1 MEESTAASADTLR
14 MELKKTVTEILD
26 GGGGV
31 SEDRGESDGTSGVL
45 KSIDEAIRILNRLRE
60 VESKMQGDSETSS
73 SSSVPQ
79 VPKEFK
85 CMLSHAIMSEPVV
98 IASGQ
103 TYEKRYIQQWL
114 MFKETCPKTK
124 EVLSHRSWSPNH
136 LIDELITQWCQAN
149 KYDRPEASYAPI
161 GLFSDDIDLLL
172 QRISSPSSVEDQIK
186 AASELRRQTKRFEN
200 VPALFVTEIPESI
213 TRLLTPLSAL
223 GEAIDSNRG
232 LQKDII
238 TALLYI
244 SSLEENKTAV
254 AQHPL
259 VIPLLTKSLKKGTAK
274 TRRNSAEALWELSK
288 VDSNKRIIGDADTLK
303 ALIHVIKEDHFT
315 AAVTACY
322 AVFHLCDL
330 PENRGKVVS
339 EGLIPTLINRIKERS
354 FVYIYFALLALMTA
368 QDRVIEEIEDLGFV
382 DGVFSIL
389 RNTSCSVTGENGTLV
404 VLRMCGRK
412 TGDRDRERTRM
423 KLIKEEEDNYSTFS
437 KLAKQGSKRARIEAK
452 AILQW
457 IKRSGTEST
466 AEATKTTADALK
478 PELKKLLTEILSNG
492 GGEIKDGGESDGV
505 LKAIDDANKLLNR
518 LREAESKKPESD
530 IPSSSSSQSPK
541 VEVPKEFICILSNK
555 IMIEPVTIASGETYE
570 YLKNENICPKSKEV
584 LSHSLCTPN
593 HLLDELITKWCLTNG
608 YDRPK
613 PADEVVVV
621 TELSND
627 GIESLLQRISSP
639 SSDEDQLE
647 AAKEIRCQTNKF
659 PNVRDRFVALHPG
672 GITMLIRP
680 LSDLDI
686 GRVSTKPELQEN
698 LITALFNISIVMEN
712 VEAIAQTD
720 KVISILT
727 TSLTSGTMET
737 RRNSAS
743 ALLSLLAIASNKEL
757 IGSEETFTALGQL
770 ILAGDPVTSLVAG
783 SVVYHLCHESDYM
796 EKAISAGMV
805 QALMRKIREG
815 RYAAQYL
822 GVLALLTTQERGVL
836 EMEENREFMR
846 HLFGILRGRN
856 CLRSCENAVVIVLNM
871 CSLVKPRHT
880 LKVVN
885 LEENE
890 YATFLILT
898 KQESSESLARNAGAV
913 LQWLK
918 VHGTGVTISPA
929 IVKANNVFCL
939 YPSLKYKYRSRRR
952 RSFNKVKSKLYLSDQ
967 FALTN
972 PSSDLEPLQDPPQT
986 TASSGT
992 GNGKIRYRSP
1002 SATELMESGTAT
1014 VSSSVHHSPSNS
1026 SESHQGLL
1034 SVDGGKMTTTAKRGI
1049 GRHESIADKIQ
1060 RNRGILLVI
1069 SIPILL
1075 IGLVLLLMPGRS
1087 TSDAVV
1093 EEYTVLNRKGG
1104 PNSRPP
1110 KNYAVIFDAGSSGSR
1125 VHVYCF
1131 DRNLDLLPLGNE
1143 LELFLQLKPGLS
1155 AYPTDPRQA
1164 ANSLVSLLDK
1174 AEASVPRELRP
1185 KTPVRVGATAGLRT
1199 LGHKA
1204 SENILQAVKELLRD
1218 RSMLKTEANAV
1229 TVLDG
1234 TQEGSYQWVTIN
1246 YLLRNLGKPYSDTV
1260 GVVDL
1265 GGGSVQMAYAIS
1277 EEDAATAPKPLE
1289 GEDSYVREMYLKGRK
1304 YFLYVHSYLH
1314 YGLLAARA
1322 EILKVSEDSNNPCI
1336 VTGYDGNYKYGGE
1349 ELKAAAVQSG
1359 ASLNECRRLTINA
1372 LKVNDTLCTHM
1383 KCTFGGV
1390 WNGGRGGGQKNM
1402 FVASFFFD
1410 RAAEAGFVDP
1420 KQPVATVRPIDFEK
1434 AAKKA
1439 CSMKMEEGKSKFPR
1453 VEEDNL
1459 PYLCMDLVYQYT
1471 LLVNGFGLEP
1481 SQTITLVKK
1490 VKYGEHAVE
1499 AAWPLG
1505 SAIEAVS
1512 SP

>member
-1 MEESTAASADTLR
+1 MEELTAANADTLR
-14 MELKKTVTEILD
+14 MELKKTMTEILD
-26 GGGGV
+26 VGGV
-31 SEDRGESDGTSGVL
+31 SEDRSETDGALVAV
-45 KSIDEAIRILNRLRE
+45 DEAVRILNRLRE
-60 VESKMQGDSETSS
+60 VESKMPDSATSS
-73 SSSVPQ
+73 SSPASVLE

-85 CMLSHAIMSEPVV
+85 CMLSRAIMSEPVV

-114 MFKETCPKTK
+114 MYKVTCPKTK
-124 EVLSHRSWSPNH
+124 EVLSHRLWSPNH
-136 LIDELITQWCQAN
+136 VIAELITQWCQAN
-149 KYDRPEASYAPI
+149 KCDLPKPSDAPI
-161 GLFSDDIDLLL
+161 GLFPDDIDLLL
-172 QRISSPSSVEDQIK
+172 HRISSPSSVEDQTG
-186 AASELRRQTKRFEN
+186 AANELRRQTKRFAD
-200 VPALFVTEIPESI
+200 VTAFFVAEIPDSI

-223 GEAIDSNRG
+223 GEAIDSNPG
-232 LQKDII
+232 LQKNII

-254 AQHPL
+254 AQNPI
-259 VIPLLTKSLKKGTAK
+259 VIPLLTKSLKQGTAK
-274 TRRNSAEALWELSK
+274 TRRNSANALWELSK
-288 VDSNKRIIGDADTLK
+288 LDSNKIHIGKSETLE
-303 ALIHVIKEDHFT
+303 ALVLVIKEDHFT
-315 AAVTACY
+315 AAIGAAY
-322 AVFHLCDL
+322 AVFQLCCL

-339 EGLIPTLINRIKERS
+339 EGLVPALINRIKERS
-354 FVYIYFALLALMTA
+354 YVYIYFALLSLMTI
-368 QDRVIEEIEDLGFV
+368 QKGVIEEMEDLGFV
-382 DGVFSIL
+382 DDMCSIL
-389 RNTSCSVTGENGTLV
+389 RNTSCSVTEENGVSIVL
-404 VLRMCGRK
+404 LRMCGLN
-412 TGDRDRERTRM
+412 TGDKDRERTRL
-423 KLIKEEEDNYSTFS
+423 KLIKEEEDKYSTFT
-437 KLAKQGSKRARIEAK
+437 KFATQGSQCAVAEAE
-452 AILQW
+452 AVFVYSNR
-457 IKRSGTEST
+457 RSMEEST
-466 AEATKTTADALK
+466 AESTAANADTLK
-478 PELKKLLTEILSNG
+478 VELKKLLIEILSNG
-492 GGEIKDGGESDGV
+492 GGEIEDRGESDASSGV
-505 LKAIDDANKLLNR
+505 LKAIDEAIRLLNR
-518 LREAESKKPESD
+518 LREVESKKPESD

-541 VEVPKEFICILSNK
+541 VEVPKEFKCILSNA
-555 IMIEPVTIASGETYE
+555 IMIDPVTIASGNTYE
-570 YLKNENICPKSKEV
+570 KSYITELLKHAPKCPKTNEV

-593 HLLDELITKWCLTNG
+593 HLLDELITKWCIDNG
-608 YDRPK
+608 YDRLK
-613 PADEVVVV
+613 PPHEVV
-621 TELSND
+621 TELSRD

-639 SSDEDQLE
+639 SSDEDQNE

-659 PNVRDRFVALHPG
+659 PSVRNRFVALHPG
-672 GITMLIRP
+672 AITTLIRP
-680 LSDLDI
+680 LSNFI
-686 GRVSTKPELQEN
+686 TKPELREN
-698 LITALFNISIVMEN
+698 IITALFNISIVMEN
-712 VEAIAQTD
+712 KEAIAQTD
-720 KVISILT
+720 NVVGELRF
-727 TSLTSGTMET
+727 SLSCGTMES

-743 ALLSLLAIASNKEL
+743 TFLSLLAIDSNKEIIGSKLML
-757 IGSEETFTALGQL
+757 IGLGSLIGEGET
-770 ILAGDPVTSLVAG
+770 VTSLVAG
-783 SVVYHLCHESDYM
+783 SVVYQLCQDLKYREM
-796 EKAISAGMV
+796 ATSAGV
-805 QALMRKIREG
+805 VPALMGKIEAG
-815 RYAAQYL
+815 SYAAEFL
-822 GVLALLTTQERGVL
+822 IVLALLTTYERGVK
-836 EMEENREFMR
+836 EMEKRPEFIK
-846 HLFGILRGRN
+846 HLFSILRKRS
-856 CLRSCENAVVIVLNM
+856 CLMSCENAVLIVINM
-871 CSLVKPRHT
+871 WNLGRVAI
-880 LKVVN
+880 VN
-885 LEENE
+885 EEENKHV
-890 YATFLILT
+890 TFAMLR
-898 KQESSESLARNAGAV
+898 KEESSVSLATNADMV

-918 VHGTGVTISPA
+918 VYGTGKAPA
-929 IVKANNVFCL
+929 IE
-939 YPSLKYKYRSRRR
+939 SRR
-952 RSFNKVKSKLYLSDQ
+952 RSFKVKSKLLALDQ
-967 FALTN
+967 FALIN
-972 PSSDLEPLQDPPQT
+972 PSFDLDPLQDPPQT
-986 TASSGT
+986 TAPSGT

-1002 SATELMESGTAT
+1002 SSPELMESGTAA
-1014 VSSSVHHSPSNS
+1014 VSSSGHHSPSHS

-1034 SVDGGKMTTTAKRGI
+1034 SVDGGKTTTAKRGI
-1049 GRHESIADKIQ
+1049 GRHESITDKIQ
-1060 RNRGILLVI
+1060 RHRGILLLI
-1069 SIPILL
+1069 SVAILL

-1143 LELFLQLKPGLS
+1143 LELFVQLKPGLS

-1199 LGHKA
+1199 LGHEA
-1204 SENILQAVKELLRD
+1204 SENILQAVVKELLRD

-1234 TQEGSYQWVTIN
+1234 TQEGAYQWVTIN

-1336 VTGYDGNYKYGGE
+1336 VAGYDGTYKYGGDGF
-1349 ELKAAAVQSG
+1349 KAAAVQSG
-1359 ASLNECRRLTINA
+1359 ASLNECRRLTVNA

-1439 CSMKMEEGKSKFPR
+1439 CSMKMDEGKSKFPR
-1453 VEEDNL
+1453 VEEDNF

-1471 LLVNGFGLEP
+1471 LLVDGFGLEP

>member
-1 MEESTAASADTLR
+1 MEELTAANADTLR
-14 MELKKTVTEILD
+14 LELKKTMTEILD
-26 GGGGV
+26 VGGV
-31 SEDRGESDGTSGVL
+31 SEDRSETDGALVAV
-45 KSIDEAIRILNRLRE
+45 DEAVRILNRLRE
-60 VESKMQGDSETSS
+60 VESKMPDSDTSS
-73 SSSVPQ
+73 SSPASLLE

-85 CMLSHAIMSEPVV
+85 CMLSRTIMSEPVV

-114 MFKETCPKTK
+114 MYKVTCPKTK
-124 EVLSHRSWSPNH
+124 EVLSHRLWSPNH
-136 LIDELITQWCQAN
+136 VIAELITQWCQVN
-149 KYDRPEASYAPI
+149 KYDLPKPSDAPI
-161 GLFSDDIDLLL
+161 GLFPDDIDLLL
-172 QRISSPSSVEDQIK
+172 HRISSPSSVEDQTG
-186 AASELRRQTKRFEN
+186 AANELRRQTKRFAD
-200 VPALFVTEIPESI
+200 VTAFFVAEIPDSI

-223 GEAIDSNRG
+223 GEAIDSNPG
-232 LQKDII
+232 LQKNII

-259 VIPLLTKSLKKGTAK
+259 AIPLLTKSLKQGTAK
-274 TRRNSAEALWELSK
+274 TRRNSANALWELSK
-288 VDSNKRIIGDADTLK
+288 LDSNKIIIGNLETLE
-303 ALIHVIKEDHFT
+303 ALVHVIKEDHFT
-315 AAVTACY
+315 AAIGAAY
-322 AVFHLCDL
+322 AVFQLCFI
-330 PENRGKVVS
+330 PENRDKVVS
-339 EGLIPTLINRIKERS
+339 EGLVPALINRIKERS
-354 FVYIYFALLALMTA
+354 YVYIYFALLSLMTI
-368 QDRVIEEIEDLGFV
+368 QKGVIEEMEDLGFV
-382 DGVFSIL
+382 DDMCSIL
-389 RNTSCSVTGENGTLV
+389 RNTSCSVTEENGVSIVL
-404 VLRMCGRK
+404 LRMCGLN
-412 TGDRDRERTRM
+412 TGDKDRERTRL
-423 KLIKEEEDNYSTFS
+423 KLIKEEEDKYSTFT
-437 KLAKQGSKRARIEAK
+437 KFATQGSQCAVAEAE
-452 AILQW
+452 AVLQW
-457 IKRSGTEST
+457 IKRSGTVKIIREDCVFVYSNRRSMEEST
-466 AEATKTTADALK
+466 AESTAANADTLK
-478 PELKKLLTEILSNG
+478 VELKKLLIEILSNG
-492 GGEIKDGGESDGV
+492 GGEIEDRGESDASSGV
-505 LKAIDDANKLLNR
+505 LKAIDEAIRLLNR
-518 LREAESKKPESD
+518 LREVESKKPESD

-541 VEVPKEFICILSNK
+541 VEVPKEFKCILSNA
-555 IMIEPVTIASGETYE
+555 IMIDPVTIASGNTYE
-570 YLKNENICPKSKEV
+570 KSYITELLKHAPKCPKTNEV

-593 HLLDELITKWCLTNG
+593 HLLDELITKWCIDNG
-608 YDRPK
+608 YDRLK
-613 PADEVVVV
+613 PPHEVV
-621 TELSND
+621 TELSRD
-627 GIESLLQRISSP
+627 GVESLLQRISSP
-639 SSDEDQLE
+639 SSDEDQNE

-659 PNVRDRFVALHPG
+659 PSVRNRFVALHPG
-672 GITMLIRP
+672 AITTLIRP
-680 LSDLDI
+680 LSNFI
-686 GRVSTKPELQEN
+686 TKPELREN
-698 LITALFNISIVMEN
+698 IITALFNISIVMEN
-712 VEAIAQTD
+712 KEAIAQTD
-720 KVISILT
+720 NVVGELRF
-727 TSLTSGTMET
+727 SLSCGTMES

-743 ALLSLLAIASNKEL
+743 TFLSLLAIDSNKEIIGSKLML
-757 IGSEETFTALGQL
+757 IGLGSLIGEGET
-770 ILAGDPVTSLVAG
+770 VTSLVAG
-783 SVVYHLCHESDYM
+783 SVVYQLCQDLKYREM
-796 EKAISAGMV
+796 ATSAGV
-805 QALMRKIREG
+805 VPALMGKIEAG
-815 RYAAQYL
+815 SYAAEFL
-822 GVLALLTTQERGVL
+822 IVLALLTTYERGVK
-836 EMEENREFMR
+836 EMEKRPEFIK
-846 HLFGILRGRN
+846 HLFSILRKRS
-856 CLRSCENAVVIVLNM
+856 CLMSCENAVLIVINM
-871 CSLVKPRHT
+871 WNLGRVAI
-880 LKVVN
+880 VN
-885 LEENE
+885 EEENKH
-890 YATFLILT
+890 ATFAMLR
-898 KQESSESLARNAGAV
+898 KEESSVSLATNADMV

-918 VHGTGVTISPA
+918 VYGTGKAPA
-929 IVKANNVFCL
+929 IE
-939 YPSLKYKYRSRRR
+939 SRR
-952 RSFNKVKSKLYLSDQ
+952 RSFKVKSKLLAPDQ
-967 FALTN
+967 FALIN
-972 PSSDLEPLQDPPQT
+972 PSFDLDPLQDPPQT
-986 TASSGT
+986 TAPSGT

-1002 SATELMESGTAT
+1002 SSPELMESGTAA
-1014 VSSSVHHSPSNS
+1014 VSSTGHHSPSHS

-1034 SVDGGKMTTTAKRGI
+1034 SVDGGKTTAAKRGI

-1060 RNRGILLVI
+1060 RHRGILLLI
-1069 SIPILL
+1069 SVAILL

-1104 PNSRPP
+1104 PNSRLP

-1143 LELFLQLKPGLS
+1143 LELFVQLKPGLS

-1199 LGHKA
+1199 LGHEA
-1204 SENILQAVKELLRD
+1204 SENILQAVVKELLRD

-1234 TQEGSYQWVTIN
+1234 TQEGAYQWVTIN

-1336 VTGYDGNYKYGGE
+1336 VAGYDGTYKYGGDGF
-1349 ELKAAAVQSG
+1349 KAAAVQSG
-1359 ASLNECRRLTINA
+1359 ASLNECRRLTVNA

-1410 RAAEAGFVDP
+1410 RATEAGFVDP

-1439 CSMKMEEGKSKFPR
+1439 CSMKMDEGKSKFPR
-1453 VEEDNL
+1453 VEEDNF

-1471 LLVNGFGLEP
+1471 LLVDGFGLEP

>member
-1 MEESTAASADTLR
+1 MEELTAANADTLR
-14 MELKKTVTEILD
+14 MELKKTMTEILD
-26 GGGGV
+26 VGGV
-31 SEDRGESDGTSGVL
+31 SEDRSETDGALVAV
-45 KSIDEAIRILNRLRE
+45 DEAVRILNRLRE
-60 VESKMQGDSETSS
+60 VESKMPDSATSS
-73 SSSVPQ
+73 SSPASVLE

-85 CMLSHAIMSEPVV
+85 CMLSRAIMSEPVV

-114 MFKETCPKTK
+114 MYKVTCPKTK
-124 EVLSHRSWSPNH
+124 EVLSHRLWSPNH
-136 LIDELITQWCQAN
+136 VIAELITQWCQAN
-149 KYDRPEASYAPI
+149 KCDLPKPSDAPI
-161 GLFSDDIDLLL
+161 GLFPDDIDLLL
-172 QRISSPSSVEDQIK
+172 HRISSPSSVEDQTG
-186 AASELRRQTKRFEN
+186 AANELRRQTKRFAD
-200 VPALFVTEIPESI
+200 VTAFFVAEIPDSI

-223 GEAIDSNRG
+223 GEAIDSNPG
-232 LQKDII
+232 LQKNII

-254 AQHPL
+254 AQNPI
-259 VIPLLTKSLKKGTAK
+259 VIPLLTKSLKQGTAK
-274 TRRNSAEALWELSK
+274 TRRNSANALWELSK
-288 VDSNKRIIGDADTLK
+288 LDSNKIHIGKSETLE
-303 ALIHVIKEDHFT
+303 ALVLVIKEDHFT
-315 AAVTACY
+315 AAIGAAY
-322 AVFHLCDL
+322 AVFQLCCL

-339 EGLIPTLINRIKERS
+339 EGLVPALINRIKERS
-354 FVYIYFALLALMTA
+354 YVYIYFALLSLMTI
-368 QDRVIEEIEDLGFV
+368 QKGVIEEMEDLGFV
-382 DGVFSIL
+382 DDMCSIL
-389 RNTSCSVTGENGTLV
+389 RNTSCSVTEENGVSIVL
-404 VLRMCGRK
+404 LRMCGLN
-412 TGDRDRERTRM
+412 TGDKDRERTRL
-423 KLIKEEEDNYSTFS
+423 KLIKEEEDKYSTFT
-437 KLAKQGSKRARIEAK
+437 KFATQGSQCAVAEAE
-452 AILQW
+452 AVFVYSNR
-457 IKRSGTEST
+457 RSMEEST
-466 AEATKTTADALK
+466 AESTAANADTLK
-478 PELKKLLTEILSNG
+478 VELKKLLIEILSNG
-492 GGEIKDGGESDGV
+492 GGEIEDRGESDASSGV
-505 LKAIDDANKLLNR
+505 LKAIDEAIRLLNR
-518 LREAESKKPESD
+518 LREVESKKPESD

-541 VEVPKEFICILSNK
+541 VEVPKEFKCILSNA
-555 IMIEPVTIASGETYE
+555 IMIDPVTIASGNTYE
-570 YLKNENICPKSKEV
+570 KSYITELLKHAPKCPKTNEV

-593 HLLDELITKWCLTNG
+593 HLLDELITKWCIDNG
-608 YDRPK
+608 YDRLK
-613 PADEVVVV
+613 PPHEVV
-621 TELSND
+621 TELSRD

-639 SSDEDQLE
+639 SSDEDQNE

-659 PNVRDRFVALHPG
+659 PSVRNRFVALHPG
-672 GITMLIRP
+672 AITTLIRP
-680 LSDLDI
+680 LSNFI
-686 GRVSTKPELQEN
+686 TKPELREN
-698 LITALFNISIVMEN
+698 IITALFNISIVMEN
-712 VEAIAQTD
+712 KEAIAQTD
-720 KVISILT
+720 NVVGELRF
-727 TSLTSGTMET
+727 SLSCGTMES

-743 ALLSLLAIASNKEL
+743 TFLSLLAIDSNKEIIGSKLML
-757 IGSEETFTALGQL
+757 IGLGSLIGEGET
-770 ILAGDPVTSLVAG
+770 VTSLVAG
-783 SVVYHLCHESDYM
+783 SVVYQLCQDLKYREM
-796 EKAISAGMV
+796 ATSAGV
-805 QALMRKIREG
+805 VPALMGKIEAG
-815 RYAAQYL
+815 SYAAEFL
-822 GVLALLTTQERGVL
+822 IVLALLTTYERGVK
-836 EMEENREFMR
+836 EMEKRPEFIK
-846 HLFGILRGRN
+846 HLFSILRKRS
-856 CLRSCENAVVIVLNM
+856 CLMSCENAVLIVINM
-871 CSLVKPRHT
+871 WNLGRVAI
-880 LKVVN
+880 VN
-885 LEENE
+885 EEENKHV
-890 YATFLILT
+890 TFAMLR
-898 KQESSESLARNAGAV
+898 KEESSVSLATNADMV

-918 VHGTGVTISPA
+918 
-929 IVKANNVFCL
+929 
-939 YPSLKYKYRSRRR
+939 
-952 RSFNKVKSKLYLSDQ
+952 
-967 FALTN
+967 
-972 PSSDLEPLQDPPQT
+972 DPPQT
-986 TASSGT
+986 TAPSGT

-1002 SATELMESGTAT
+1002 SSPELMESGTAA
-1014 VSSSVHHSPSNS
+1014 VSSSGHHSPSHS

-1034 SVDGGKMTTTAKRGI
+1034 SVDGGKTTTAKRGI
-1049 GRHESIADKIQ
+1049 GRHESITDKIQ
-1060 RNRGILLVI
+1060 RHRGILLLI
-1069 SIPILL
+1069 SVAILL

-1143 LELFLQLKPGLS
+1143 LELFVQLKPGLS

-1199 LGHKA
+1199 LGHEA
-1204 SENILQAVKELLRD
+1204 SENILQAVVKELLRD

-1234 TQEGSYQWVTIN
+1234 TQEGAYQWVTIN

-1336 VTGYDGNYKYGGE
+1336 VAGYDGTYKYGGDGF
-1349 ELKAAAVQSG
+1349 KAAAVQSG
-1359 ASLNECRRLTINA
+1359 ASLNECRRLTVNA

-1439 CSMKMEEGKSKFPR
+1439 CSMKMDEGKSKFPR
-1453 VEEDNL
+1453 VEEDNF

-1471 LLVNGFGLEP
+1471 LLVDGFGLEP